1 MPRHYRSRVF
11 PNLLATSL
19 SPPKNP
25 SVLVLA
31 VDTQRHARRVLF
43 AENRERLLLSLLFFD
58 LFSSCSSFLS
68 SSSFFFPSRRDHE
81 KLFEEGTSNRRAIE
95 TRSDRAERRSNEERE
110 RGREIARE
118 RERKKSEE
126 RKHAERKGTRPYG
139 ELVPESTA
147 TLNYNQ
153 SATDFY

>member
-1 MPRHYRSRVF
+1 MF

-25 SVLVLA
+25 LSPRTRGGHAEARTQSSLRREPRTSPLVSPLLRSLLLLLLLLVL
-31 VDTQRHARRVLF
+31 
-43 AENRERLLLSLLFFD
+43 LLL
-58 LFSSCSSFLS
+58 FLPLEKRS
-68 SSSFFFPSRRDHE
+68 RKIVRRRD
-81 KLFEEGTSNRRAIE
+81 KQSKSNRDTI
-95 TRSDRAERRSNEERE
+95 RSRGTKEQRRERE
-110 RGREIARE
+110 RERNSERE